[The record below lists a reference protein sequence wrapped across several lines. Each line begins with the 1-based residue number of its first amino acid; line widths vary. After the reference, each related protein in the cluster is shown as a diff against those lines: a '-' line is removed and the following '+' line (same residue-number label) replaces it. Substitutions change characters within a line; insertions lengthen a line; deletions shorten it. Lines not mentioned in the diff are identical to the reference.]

1 MSPHVLPPSIEK
13 SYPHL
18 LNPMRELFCPA
29 IKLSGLVG
37 LMATT
42 SSACRRNEQSW
53 FTRVLV
59 IPPLERT
66 FEQPRVACI
75 PLKSNGAANAAMFA
89 FARLVSAPLAPRREY
104 IAPDDR
110 RGSFSLGATRPL
122 SMSRAR
128 SEERRVGKE

>member
-18 LNPMRELFCPA
+18 LNPMRESFCPA

-59 IPPLERT
+59 ILPFEKT
-66 FEQPRVACI
+66 FEQPCVFRI
-75 PLKSNGAANAAMFA
+75 PLKSNGATNAPMFA
-89 FARLVSAPLAPRREY
+89 FARVVSAPLAPRREY
-104 IAPDDR
+104 IAPDDK
-110 RGSFSLGATRPL
+110 RGSFRLGAHHPL
-122 SMSRAR
+122 S
-128 SEERRVGKE
+128 